1 MCCAAKL
8 DAQKPSFSEL
18 SWAFQFVFFSL
29 LPPPST
35 LTGAIKLNQISNGSC
50 CASYD
55 AVVDAGDDDYY
66 YYDTTT
72 ATTNTAAASAAML
85 NMRKLVIRA
94 SIVCVCV
101 FAWPGSTA
109 RVPGALVRAHLYGCG
124 RIMHDV
130 RTRFFGG
137 STDEVHTHTAPRQ
150 RVCAKCACVR

>member
-1 MCCAAKL
+1 ML
-8 DAQKPSFSEL
+8 IEL
-18 SWAFQFVFFSL
+18 CVLCSKTGCTKTQFLGAVLGIPVCFFSL

-55 AVVDAGDDDYY
+55 AVADDDAGDDDYY

-101 FAWPGSTA
+101 FAWPVQPHGC
-109 RVPGALVRAHLYGCG
+109 RAHW
-124 RIMHDV
+124 
-130 RTRFFGG
+130 
-137 STDEVHTHTAPRQ
+137 
-150 RVCAKCACVR
+150 CAHICMVVAVLCMM